1 VCTTQDRLA
10 GGDIDPA
17 LRDDGGDRGLFLDLF
32 RGPAEGRESAEERAA
47 RLAAARDILNEL
59 LREGVEDS
67 VAREHLRYALRVGG
81 FAALVVPARVNV
93 APGRRQVG
101 RAV

>member
-1 VCTTQDRLA
+1 VCTTRDRLA

-17 LRDDGGDRGLFLDLF
+17 LRDDRGDRGLFLDLF
-32 RGPAEGRESAEERAA
+32 RGPAEGGESAEERAA

-59 LREGVEDS
+59 LREGVEDA
-67 VAREHLRYALRVGG
+67 VVREYVRYALRAGG
-81 FAALVVPARVNV
+81 LAVLVVPARVNV
-93 APGRRQVG
+93 VPGRRQVG

>member
-1 VCTTQDRLA
+1 VCTTRDRLA

-17 LRDDGGDRGLFLDLF
+17 LRNRSGDRGFFLDLF
-32 RGPAEGRESAEERAA
+32 RRPAKGGESDEERAA
-47 RLAAARDILNEL
+47 RLAAGRDILNEL
-59 LREGVEDS
+59 LREGVEDA
-67 VAREHLRYALRVGG
+67 VVREHARCALRAGG
-81 FAALVVPARVNV
+81 LAVLVVPARVNV